1 MNRRLTNLPFHAAT
15 VCTGLA
21 IGFVALGRFALAFV
35 STALA
40 AIAALLVLWQLT
52 RGDR

>member
-1 MNRRLTNLPFHAAT
+1 MSRRPNNMPFHAAT

-21 IGFVALGRFALAFV
+21 IGFVALGRFALAIV
-35 STALA
+35 SAALA
-40 AIAALLVLWQLT
+40 AIAMLLVLRQLT